1 MSTTNSKSASNNVK
15 PQTNNARR
23 KKSVRQ
29 RRKRR
34 GSRKVEPLFYLTIV
48 DLVRINSNM
57 NSQEFEHIVPALRP
71 ILKAVGRQF
80 FGNDDTVEDIAQE
93 TLMRLWMLRERI
105 DPQIGVES
113 LAVRMAKNL
122 CVSEWRKQKVR
133 RGKVLQSESTA
144 TLRPRIGDPATH
156 EDIQHHVELKE
167 EIARLRKAVSQ
178 LKPAEQ
184 RLFRM
189 RHEAEMD
196 IQQISAV
203 TGIGVRSVSAMLS
216 TAKRK
221 LLEILNPKGGQQ

>member
-1 MSTTNSKSASNNVK
+1 MT
-15 PQTNNARR
+15 Q
-23 KKSVRQ
+23 
-29 RRKRR
+29 
-34 GSRKVEPLFYLTIV
+34 
-48 DLVRINSNM
+48 
-57 NSQEFEHIVPALRP
+57 QEYEHIVPELRP
-71 ILKAVGRQF
+71 RLKDIGRQF
-80 FGNDDTVEDIAQE
+80 FGDEEMAEDIAQE
-93 TLMRLWMLRERI
+93 TLMRLWLLRERI
-105 DPQIGVES
+105 ASLTDIKP

-133 RGKVLQSESTA
+133 QGNALHAEF
-144 TLRPRIGDPATH
+144 PAH
-156 EDIQHHVELKE
+156 EDTQHNMELKD
-167 EIARLRKAVSQ
+167 EIARLRQAVSQ

-221 LLEILNPKGGQQ
+221 LSEILNTKGGLL

>member
-1 MSTTNSKSASNNVK
+1 MT
-15 PQTNNARR
+15 Q
-23 KKSVRQ
+23 
-29 RRKRR
+29 
-34 GSRKVEPLFYLTIV
+34 
-48 DLVRINSNM
+48 
-57 NSQEFEHIVPALRP
+57 QEYEHMVPRLRP
-71 ILKAVGRQF
+71 RLKDIGRQF
-80 FGNDDTVEDIAQE
+80 FGNEEMAEDIAQE

-105 DPQIGVES
+105 EAQTDIEL

-133 RGKVLQSESTA
+133 QGNVLQEALT
-144 TLRPRIGDPATH
+144 DH
-156 EDIQHHVELKE
+156 KDIQRDVELKE
-167 EIARLRKAVSQ
+167 EVARLKRAVSQ

-221 LLEILNPKGGQQ
+221 LLEILNPKGGLL

>member
-1 MSTTNSKSASNNVK
+1 M
-15 PQTNNARR
+15 
-23 KKSVRQ
+23 
-29 RRKRR
+29 
-34 GSRKVEPLFYLTIV
+34 
-48 DLVRINSNM
+48 
-57 NSQEFEHIVPALRP
+57 VPRLRP
-71 ILKAVGRQF
+71 RLKDIGRQF
-80 FGNDDTVEDIAQE
+80 FGNEEMAEDIAQE
-93 TLMRLWMLRERI
+93 TLMRLWTLRERI
-105 DPQIGVES
+105 APQTDIEP

-133 RGKVLQSESTA
+133 QANAQQVALTG
-144 TLRPRIGDPATH
+144 H
-156 EDIQHHVELKE
+156 EDIQREVELKE
-167 EIARLRKAVSQ
+167 EVARLQRAVSL

-221 LLEILNPKGGQQ
+221 LLEILNPKGGLL

>member
-1 MSTTNSKSASNNVK
+1 MT
-15 PQTNNARR
+15 Q
-23 KKSVRQ
+23 
-29 RRKRR
+29 
-34 GSRKVEPLFYLTIV
+34 
-48 DLVRINSNM
+48 
-57 NSQEFEHIVPALRP
+57 QEFEHIVPRLRP
-71 ILKAVGRQF
+71 RLKDIGRQF
-80 FGNDDTVEDIAQE
+80 FGNVEMAEDIAQE

-105 DPQIGVES
+105 APQTDIEP

-133 RGKVLQSESTA
+133 QENSLQEALT
-144 TLRPRIGDPATH
+144 DH
-156 EDIQHHVELKE
+156 KDIQRDVELKE
-167 EIARLRKAVSQ
+167 EVARLKRAVSQ

-221 LLEILNPKGGQQ
+221 LLKILNPKGGL

>member
-1 MSTTNSKSASNNVK
+1 MT
-15 PQTNNARR
+15 Q
-23 KKSVRQ
+23 
-29 RRKRR
+29 
-34 GSRKVEPLFYLTIV
+34 
-48 DLVRINSNM
+48 
-57 NSQEFEHIVPALRP
+57 QEFEHIVPRLRP
-71 ILKAVGRQF
+71 RLKDIGRQF
-80 FGNDDTVEDIAQE
+80 FGNEEMAEDIAQE

-105 DPQIGVES
+105 APQTDIEQ

-133 RGKVLQSESTA
+133 QGNSLQEALT
-144 TLRPRIGDPATH
+144 DH
-156 EDIQHHVELKE
+156 KDIQRDVELKE
-167 EIARLRKAVSQ
+167 EVARLKRAVSQ

-221 LLEILNPKGGQQ
+221 LLEILNPKGGLL

>member
-1 MSTTNSKSASNNVK
+1 MT
-15 PQTNNARR
+15 
-23 KKSVRQ
+23 
-29 RRKRR
+29 
-34 GSRKVEPLFYLTIV
+34 
-48 DLVRINSNM
+48 
-57 NSQEFEHIVPALRP
+57 QEYEHIVPELRP
-71 ILKAVGRQF
+71 RLKDIGRQF
-80 FGNDDTVEDIAQE
+80 FGDEEMAEDIAQE
-93 TLMRLWMLRERI
+93 TLMRLWLLRERI
-105 DPQIGVES
+105 ASLTDIKP

-133 RGKVLQSESTA
+133 QGNALQAEF
-144 TLRPRIGDPATH
+144 PAH
-156 EDIQHHVELKE
+156 EDTQRNMELKD
-167 EIARLRKAVSQ
+167 EIARLRQAVSQ

-221 LLEILNPKGGQQ
+221 LSEILNTKGGLL

>member
-1 MSTTNSKSASNNVK
+1 MT
-15 PQTNNARR
+15 Q
-23 KKSVRQ
+23 
-29 RRKRR
+29 
-34 GSRKVEPLFYLTIV
+34 
-48 DLVRINSNM
+48 
-57 NSQEFEHIVPALRP
+57 QEFEHIVPRLRP
-71 ILKAVGRQF
+71 RLKDIGRQF
-80 FGNDDTVEDIAQE
+80 FGNEEMAEDIAQE
-93 TLMRLWMLRERI
+93 ALMRLWMLRERI
-105 DPQIGVES
+105 APQTDIEP

-133 RGKVLQSESTA
+133 QGNVLQEALT
-144 TLRPRIGDPATH
+144 DH
-156 EDIQHHVELKE
+156 KDIQRDVELKE
-167 EIARLRKAVSQ
+167 EVARLKRAVSQ

-221 LLEILNPKGGQQ
+221 LLKILNPKGGL

>member
-1 MSTTNSKSASNNVK
+1 M
-15 PQTNNARR
+15 
-23 KKSVRQ
+23 
-29 RRKRR
+29 
-34 GSRKVEPLFYLTIV
+34 
-48 DLVRINSNM
+48 
-57 NSQEFEHIVPALRP
+57 VPRLRP
-71 ILKAVGRQF
+71 RLKDIGRQF
-80 FGNDDTVEDIAQE
+80 FGNEEMAEDIAQE

-105 DPQIGVES
+105 APQTDIEP

-133 RGKVLQSESTA
+133 QANAQQVALTG
-144 TLRPRIGDPATH
+144 H
-156 EDIQHHVELKE
+156 EDIQREVELKE
-167 EIARLRKAVSQ
+167 EVARLQRAVSL

-221 LLEILNPKGGQQ
+221 LLEILNPKGGLL

>member
-1 MSTTNSKSASNNVK
+1 MT
-15 PQTNNARR
+15 Q
-23 KKSVRQ
+23 
-29 RRKRR
+29 
-34 GSRKVEPLFYLTIV
+34 
-48 DLVRINSNM
+48 
-57 NSQEFEHIVPALRP
+57 QEFEHIVPRLRP
-71 ILKAVGRQF
+71 RLKDIGRQF
-80 FGNDDTVEDIAQE
+80 FGNEEMAEDIAQE

-105 DPQIGVES
+105 APQTDIEP

-122 CVSEWRKQKVR
+122 CVSELRKQKVR
-133 RGKVLQSESTA
+133 QENSLQEALT
-144 TLRPRIGDPATH
+144 DH
-156 EDIQHHVELKE
+156 KDIQRDVELKE
-167 EIARLRKAVSQ
+167 EVARLKRAVSQ

-221 LLEILNPKGGQQ
+221 LLKILNPKGGL

>member
-1 MSTTNSKSASNNVK
+1 MT
-15 PQTNNARR
+15 Q
-23 KKSVRQ
+23 
-29 RRKRR
+29 
-34 GSRKVEPLFYLTIV
+34 
-48 DLVRINSNM
+48 
-57 NSQEFEHIVPALRP
+57 QEFEHIVPRLRP
-71 ILKAVGRQF
+71 RLKDIGRQF
-80 FGNDDTVEDIAQE
+80 FGNEEMAEDIAQE

-105 DPQIGVES
+105 APQTDIEP

-133 RGKVLQSESTA
+133 QENSLQEA
-144 TLRPRIGDPATH
+144 LIDH
-156 EDIQHHVELKE
+156 KDIQRDVELKE
-167 EIARLRKAVSQ
+167 EVARLKRAVSQ

-221 LLEILNPKGGQQ
+221 LLKILNPKGGL

>member
-1 MSTTNSKSASNNVK
+1 MT
-15 PQTNNARR
+15 Q
-23 KKSVRQ
+23 
-29 RRKRR
+29 
-34 GSRKVEPLFYLTIV
+34 
-48 DLVRINSNM
+48 
-57 NSQEFEHIVPALRP
+57 QEFEHIVPRLRP
-71 ILKAVGRQF
+71 RLKDIGRQF
-80 FGNDDTVEDIAQE
+80 FGNEEMAEDIAQE

-105 DPQIGVES
+105 APQTDIEP

-133 RGKVLQSESTA
+133 QENSLQEALT
-144 TLRPRIGDPATH
+144 DH
-156 EDIQHHVELKE
+156 KDIQRDVELKE
-167 EIARLRKAVSQ
+167 EVARLKRAVSQ

-221 LLEILNPKGGQQ
+221 LLKILNPKGGLL